1 MLAAG
6 TDSGQRQPDRRPAE
20 ILAAGGP
27 SALGTLARWGERGAM
42 SSSAPVPHP
51 VLESVAT
58 PVAVIWLAAAAIS
71 VAAPDMVSGSEH
83 EHLPLA
89 LMTVGCGRRSGRRTP

>member
-1 MLAAG
+1 
-6 TDSGQRQPDRRPAE
+6 
-20 ILAAGGP
+20 
-27 SALGTLARWGERGAM
+27 M

>member
-1 MLAAG
+1 
-6 TDSGQRQPDRRPAE
+6 
-20 ILAAGGP
+20 
-27 SALGTLARWGERGAM
+27 M
-42 SSSAPVPHP
+42 SSSAPCPHP

-89 LMTVGCGRRSGRRTP
+89 